1 MEFVPYLAVFCCGF
15 GMGVFF
21 TVLRTQGTASQVLMQ
36 QPQSPV
42 QPIDLNNMHVR
53 YSVSEELEMFP
64 QPIEQ
69 EIGVQSQ
76 EEEDAFI
83 NTFHNHNRRIT
94 PKSKALRKRS

>member
-21 TVLRTQGTASQVLMQ
+21 TILRMQGTTSQVPMQ

-42 QPIDLNNMHVR
+42 QPIDLSNMHVR

-76 EEEDAFI
+76 EEEDAFL
-83 NTFHNHNRRIT
+83 NVFHNQNESII
-94 PKSKALRKRS
+94 PKHKALRRRS